1 MFEEV
6 EKLLEK
12 IVVEHFEFDED
23 DDITTEEAKGMVAE
37 NIIQYLN
44 QKYIY

>member
-1 MFEEV
+1 M
-6 EKLLEK
+6 
-12 IVVEHFEFDED
+12 IVEHFECNED
-23 DDITTEEAKGMVAE
+23 DDITTEEEKGMVAE